1 MKNNKISGFQWAMT
15 IFVFFVITMA
25 LSIMLRDFQSIIGV
39 KHFIFEV
46 TDLAPL
52 IAAIICILVFK
63 YKKVQLAGLKFSIS
77 LKVIE
82 RLLLAL
88 ILPLVILIIG
98 MYSFNTFAD
107 SFILLQSTGL
117 SVPITHILIG
127 HILMAF
133 VVEFGFRSY
142 LQNIVETKMNTFFA
156 SIVVGLMYSVFSANT
171 TYGTEFA
178 AYNFLYTFSF
188 SMILGELIRATKGRT
203 IYIATTFHA
212 SMTFGLIFLF
222 SEEIGDLFSIKVIA
236 ISTAIVAVGY
246 IGLSLIIR
254 GIAYLTTRRNL
265 EELEP
270 NNYLDHV
277 NDDEETNHTK
287 AEKSSS
293 NIKNAEKTGVA
304 TASTV
309 GIAKNDTENTV
320 ADEPSIHEGTE
331 NTVADEPSIHEG
343 TEKTEPQHHID
354 NQTESNHDEDHD
366 ITSESVESAESVKQ
380 APQSDDL
387 TNDSNEDE
395 KQSLKEPATYKED
408 RRSSVVIDAEKH
420 IEKTEE
426 QSSDKNK

>member
-25 LSIMLRDFQSIIGV
+25 LSIMLRDFQSVIGV

-52 IAAIICILVFK
+52 IAAIICIVIFK

-82 RLLLAL
+82 RILLAL
-88 ILPLVILIIG
+88 ILPLIILIIG

-277 NDDEETNHTK
+277 NDDEETNHTE

-293 NIKNAEKTGVA
+293 NIKDVEKTGVA
-304 TASTV
+304 TASTI

-331 NTVADEPSIHEG
+331 
-343 TEKTEPQHHID
+343 KTESQHHID

-366 ITSESVESAESVKQ
+366 ITSESVESVESVKH

-387 TNDSNEDE
+387 RNDSNEDE
-395 KQSLKEPATYKED
+395 TEQSLKEPATYKED

>member
-25 LSIMLRDFQSIIGV
+25 LSIMLRDFQSVIGV

-52 IAAIICILVFK
+52 IAAIICIVIFK
-63 YKKVQLAGLKFSIS
+63 YKKVQLAGLKLSIS

-82 RLLLAL
+82 RILLAL
-88 ILPLVILIIG
+88 ILPLIILIIG

-254 GIAYLTTRRNL
+254 GITYLTTRRNL

-277 NDDEETNHTK
+277 NDDEETNHTE

-293 NIKNAEKTGVA
+293 NIKDVEKTGVA
-304 TASTV
+304 TASTI

-331 NTVADEPSIHEG
+331 
-343 TEKTEPQHHID
+343 KTESQHHID

-366 ITSESVESAESVKQ
+366 ITSESVESVESVKH

-395 KQSLKEPATYKED
+395 TEQSLKEPATYKED

>member
-88 ILPLVILIIG
+88 ILPLIILIIG

-277 NDDEETNHTK
+277 NDDEETNHTE

-293 NIKNAEKTGVA
+293 NIKDAEKAGVA

-320 ADEPSIHEGTE
+320 IDEP
-331 NTVADEPSIHEG
+331 NIHEG

-366 ITSESVESAESVKQ
+366 ITSESVESAESVKH

-395 KQSLKEPATYKED
+395 IQSLKEPATYKED

-426 QSSDKNK
+426 QSSDKNI

>member
-25 LSIMLRDFQSIIGV
+25 LSIMLRDFQSVIGV

-52 IAAIICILVFK
+52 IAAIICIVIFK

-82 RLLLAL
+82 RILLAL
-88 ILPLVILIIG
+88 ILPLIILIIG

-156 SIVVGLMYSVFSANT
+156 SIVVGFMYSVFSANT

-277 NDDEETNHTK
+277 NDDEETNHTE

-293 NIKNAEKTGVA
+293 NIKDVEKTGVA
-304 TASTV
+304 TASTI

-331 NTVADEPSIHEG
+331 
-343 TEKTEPQHHID
+343 KTESQHHID

-366 ITSESVESAESVKQ
+366 ITSESVESVESVKH

-395 KQSLKEPATYKED
+395 TEQSLKEPATYKED

>member
-15 IFVFFVITMA
+15 IFAFFVITMA
-25 LSIMLRDFQSIIGV
+25 LSIMLRDFQSVIGV

-52 IAAIICILVFK
+52 IAAIICIVIFK

-82 RLLLAL
+82 RILLAL
-88 ILPLVILIIG
+88 ILPLIILIIG

-277 NDDEETNHTK
+277 NDDEETNHTE

-293 NIKNAEKTGVA
+293 NIKDVEKTGVA
-304 TASTV
+304 TASTI

-331 NTVADEPSIHEG
+331 
-343 TEKTEPQHHID
+343 KTESQHHID

-366 ITSESVESAESVKQ
+366 ITSESVESVESVKH

-395 KQSLKEPATYKED
+395 TEQSLKEPATYKED

>member
-212 SMTFGLIFLF
+212 SMTFRLIFLF

-331 NTVADEPSIHEG
+331 
-343 TEKTEPQHHID
+343 KTEPQHHID

>member
-88 ILPLVILIIG
+88 ILPLIILIIG

-254 GIAYLTTRRNL
+254 GVAYLTTRRNL

-277 NDDEETNHTK
+277 NDDEETNHTE

-293 NIKNAEKTGVA
+293 NIKDAEKTGVA

-309 GIAKNDTENTV
+309 GIAKNDTKK
-320 ADEPSIHEGTE
+320 
-331 NTVADEPSIHEG
+331 TVADEPSIHEG

-354 NQTESNHDEDHD
+354 NQTESNHDEHHD
-366 ITSESVESAESVKQ
+366 ITSESVESAESVKH

-395 KQSLKEPATYKED
+395 IQSLKEPATYKED

>member
-1 MKNNKISGFQWAMT
+1 MKKNKISGFQWAMT

-25 LSIMLRDFQSIIGV
+25 LSIMLRDFQSVIGV

-63 YKKVQLAGLKFSIS
+63 YKKIQLAGLKFSIS

-88 ILPLVILIIG
+88 ILPLIILIIG

-277 NDDEETNHTK
+277 NDDEETNHTE

-293 NIKNAEKTGVA
+293 NIKDVEKTGVA

-309 GIAKNDTENTV
+309 GIAKNDTENTL
-320 ADEPSIHEGTE
+320 
-331 NTVADEPSIHEG
+331 ADEPSIHEG
-343 TEKTEPQHHID
+343 TEKTESQHHID
-354 NQTESNHDEDHD
+354 NLTESNHDEDHD
-366 ITSESVESAESVKQ
+366 ITSESVESAESVKH

-395 KQSLKEPATYKED
+395 TEQTLKEPATYKED

>member
-52 IAAIICILVFK
+52 ITAIICILVFK

-88 ILPLVILIIG
+88 ILPLIILIIG

-254 GIAYLTTRRNL
+254 GVAYLTTRRNL

-277 NDDEETNHTK
+277 NDDEETNHTE

-293 NIKNAEKTGVA
+293 NIKDAEKTGVA

-309 GIAKNDTENTV
+309 GIAKNDTEK
-320 ADEPSIHEGTE
+320 
-331 NTVADEPSIHEG
+331 TVADEPSIHEG
-343 TEKTEPQHHID
+343 TEKAEPQHHID
-354 NQTESNHDEDHD
+354 NQTESNHDEHHD
-366 ITSESVESAESVKQ
+366 ITSESVESAESVKH

-395 KQSLKEPATYKED
+395 IQSLKEPATYKED

>member
-88 ILPLVILIIG
+88 ILPLIILIIG

-277 NDDEETNHTK
+277 NDDEETKHTE
-287 AEKSSS
+287 AVKSSS
-293 NIKNAEKTGVA
+293 NIKDAEKTGVA

-309 GIAKNDTENTV
+309 GIAKNDTEK
-320 ADEPSIHEGTE
+320 
-331 NTVADEPSIHEG
+331 TVADEPSIHEG

-366 ITSESVESAESVKQ
+366 ITSESVESAESVKH

>member
-25 LSIMLRDFQSIIGV
+25 LSIMLRDFQSVIGV

-63 YKKVQLAGLKFSIS
+63 YKKIQLAGLKFSIS

-88 ILPLVILIIG
+88 ILPLIILIIG

-171 TYGTEFA
+171 TYDTEFA

-277 NDDEETNHTK
+277 NDDEETNHTE

-293 NIKNAEKTGVA
+293 NIKDAEKTGVA

-309 GIAKNDTENTV
+309 GITKNDTENTV

-331 NTVADEPSIHEG
+331 
-343 TEKTEPQHHID
+343 KTESQHHID

-366 ITSESVESAESVKQ
+366 ITSKSVESAESVKH

-395 KQSLKEPATYKED
+395 TEQSLKEPATYKED

>member
-88 ILPLVILIIG
+88 ILPLIILIIG

-277 NDDEETNHTK
+277 NDDEETNHTE

-293 NIKNAEKTGVA
+293 NIKDAEKTGVA

-309 GIAKNDTENTV
+309 GVAKNDTENTV
-320 ADEPSIHEGTE
+320 ADEPSIHEG
-331 NTVADEPSIHEG
+331 A
-343 TEKTEPQHHID
+343 EKTEPQHHIG

-395 KQSLKEPATYKED
+395 IEQSLKEPATYKED

>member
-88 ILPLVILIIG
+88 ILPLIILIIG

-254 GIAYLTTRRNL
+254 GVAYLTTRRNL

-277 NDDEETNHTK
+277 NDDEETNHTE

-293 NIKNAEKTGVA
+293 NIKDAEKTGVA

-309 GIAKNDTENTV
+309 GIAKNDTEKTV

-331 NTVADEPSIHEG
+331 T
-343 TEKTEPQHHID
+343 TEPQHHID
-354 NQTESNHDEDHD
+354 NQTESNHDEHHD
-366 ITSESVESAESVKQ
+366 ITSESVESAESVKH

-395 KQSLKEPATYKED
+395 IQSLKEPATYKED

>member
-1 MKNNKISGFQWAMT
+1 MKKNKISGFQWAMT

-25 LSIMLRDFQSIIGV
+25 LSIMLRDFQSVIGV

-63 YKKVQLAGLKFSIS
+63 YKKIQLAGLKFSIS

-88 ILPLVILIIG
+88 ILPLIILIIG

-212 SMTFGLIFLF
+212 SMTFVLIFLF

-277 NDDEETNHTK
+277 NDDEETNHTE

-293 NIKNAEKTGVA
+293 NIKDVKKTGVA

-309 GIAKNDTENTV
+309 GIAKNDTENTL
-320 ADEPSIHEGTE
+320 
-331 NTVADEPSIHEG
+331 ADEPSIHEG
-343 TEKTEPQHHID
+343 TEKTESQHHID
-354 NQTESNHDEDHD
+354 NLTESNHDEDHD
-366 ITSESVESAESVKQ
+366 ITSESVESAESVKH

-395 KQSLKEPATYKED
+395 TEQSLKEPATYKED

>member
-25 LSIMLRDFQSIIGV
+25 LSIMLRDFQSRIGV

-63 YKKVQLAGLKFSIS
+63 YKKVQLAGLKFTIS

-82 RLLLAL
+82 RILLAL
-88 ILPLVILIIG
+88 ILSLIILIIG

-107 SFILLQSTGL
+107 SFILLQSTDL

-156 SIVVGLMYSVFSANT
+156 SIVVGLIYSVFSANT

-212 SMTFGLIFLF
+212 SMTFGLVFLF

-236 ISTAIVAVGY
+236 ISTAIVAVAY

-254 GIAYLTTRRNL
+254 GIAYLTTKRSL
-265 EELEP
+265 DEVEP

-277 NDDEETNHTK
+277 NDDSESEDAKDDK
-287 AEKSSS
+287 ATTQDHK
-293 NIKNAEKTGVA
+293 AA
-304 TASTV
+304 TAGAVTATTA
-309 GIAKNDTENTV
+309 GIAKHDNVTTSDEEANVHQENNPTSEVDQSENQSVATQDAERVIVPEATESTDQDPN
-320 ADEPSIHEGTE
+320 I
-331 NTVADEPSIHEG
+331 
-343 TEKTEPQHHID
+343 
-354 NQTESNHDEDHD
+354 QTEVDTNN
-366 ITSESVESAESVKQ
+366 AN
-380 APQSDDL
+380 DDK
-387 TNDSNEDE
+387 N
-395 KQSLKEPATYKED
+395 QSLKEPSTYKDD

-426 QSSDKNK
+426 QSSDTNK

>member
-1 MKNNKISGFQWAMT
+1 MKKNKISGFQWAMT

-25 LSIMLRDFQSIIGV
+25 LSIMLRDFQSVIGV

-63 YKKVQLAGLKFSIS
+63 YKKIQLAGLKFSIS

-88 ILPLVILIIG
+88 ILPLIILIIG

-277 NDDEETNHTK
+277 NDDEETNHTE

-293 NIKNAEKTGVA
+293 NIKDVEKTGVA

-309 GIAKNDTENTV
+309 GIAKNDTENTL
-320 ADEPSIHEGTE
+320 
-331 NTVADEPSIHEG
+331 ADEPSIHEG
-343 TEKTEPQHHID
+343 TEKTESQHHID
-354 NQTESNHDEDHD
+354 NLTESNHDEDHD
-366 ITSESVESAESVKQ
+366 ITSESVESAESVKH

-395 KQSLKEPATYKED
+395 TEQSLKEPATYKED
-408 RRSSVVIDAEKH
+408 RRSSVGIDAEKH

>member
-1 MKNNKISGFQWAMT
+1 MKKNKISGFQWAMT
-15 IFVFFVITMA
+15 IFVFFVIAMA
-25 LSIMLRDFQSIIGV
+25 LSIMLRDFQSVIGV

-63 YKKVQLAGLKFSIS
+63 YKKIQLAGLKFSIS

-88 ILPLVILIIG
+88 ILPLIILIIG

-277 NDDEETNHTK
+277 NDDEETNHTE

-293 NIKNAEKTGVA
+293 NIKDVEKTGVA

-309 GIAKNDTENTV
+309 GIAKNDTENTL
-320 ADEPSIHEGTE
+320 
-331 NTVADEPSIHEG
+331 ADEPSIHEG
-343 TEKTEPQHHID
+343 TEKTESQHHID
-354 NQTESNHDEDHD
+354 NLTESNHDEDHD
-366 ITSESVESAESVKQ
+366 ITSESVESAESVKH

-395 KQSLKEPATYKED
+395 TEQSLKEPATYKED

>member
-1 MKNNKISGFQWAMT
+1 
-15 IFVFFVITMA
+15 V
-25 LSIMLRDFQSIIGV
+25 IGV

-63 YKKVQLAGLKFSIS
+63 YKKIQLAGLKFSIS

-88 ILPLVILIIG
+88 ILPLIILIIG

-171 TYGTEFA
+171 TYDTEFA

-277 NDDEETNHTK
+277 NDDEETNHTE

-293 NIKNAEKTGVA
+293 NIKDAEKTGVA

-331 NTVADEPSIHEG
+331 
-343 TEKTEPQHHID
+343 KTESQHHID

-366 ITSESVESAESVKQ
+366 ITSKSVESAESVKH

-395 KQSLKEPATYKED
+395 TEQSLKEPATYKED

>member
-88 ILPLVILIIG
+88 ILPLIILIIG

-254 GIAYLTTRRNL
+254 GIAYLTTKRNL

-277 NDDEETNHTK
+277 NDYEETNHTE

-293 NIKNAEKTGVA
+293 NIKDAEKTGVA
-304 TASTV
+304 TASTI

-320 ADEPSIHEGTE
+320 ADES
-331 NTVADEPSIHEG
+331 SIHEG
-343 TEKTEPQHHID
+343 TEKTEAQHHID
-354 NQTESNHDEDHD
+354 NQTESNHDEDYD
-366 ITSESVESAESVKQ
+366 ITSESVESAESVKH

-426 QSSDKNK
+426 QSSDKSK

>member
-25 LSIMLRDFQSIIGV
+25 LSIMLRDFQSVIGV

-52 IAAIICILVFK
+52 IAAIICIVIFK

-82 RLLLAL
+82 RILLAL
-88 ILPLVILIIG
+88 ILPLIILIIG

-156 SIVVGLMYSVFSANT
+156 SIVVGLMYSIFSANT

-277 NDDEETNHTK
+277 NDDEETNHTE

-293 NIKNAEKTGVA
+293 NIKDVEKTGVA
-304 TASTV
+304 TASTI

-331 NTVADEPSIHEG
+331 
-343 TEKTEPQHHID
+343 KTESQHHID

-366 ITSESVESAESVKQ
+366 ITSESVESVESVKH

-395 KQSLKEPATYKED
+395 TEQSLKEPATYKED

>member
-25 LSIMLRDFQSIIGV
+25 LSIMLRDFQSVIGV

-63 YKKVQLAGLKFSIS
+63 YKKIQLAGLKFSIS

-88 ILPLVILIIG
+88 ILPLIILIIG

-171 TYGTEFA
+171 TYDTEFA

-277 NDDEETNHTK
+277 NDDEETNRTE

-293 NIKNAEKTGVA
+293 NIKDAEKTGVA

-331 NTVADEPSIHEG
+331 
-343 TEKTEPQHHID
+343 KTESQHHID

-366 ITSESVESAESVKQ
+366 ITSKSVESAESVKH

-395 KQSLKEPATYKED
+395 TEQSLKEPATYKED

>member
-88 ILPLVILIIG
+88 ILPLIILIIG

-277 NDDEETNHTK
+277 NDDEETNHTE

-293 NIKNAEKTGVA
+293 NIKGAEKAGVA

-320 ADEPSIHEGTE
+320 TDEP
-331 NTVADEPSIHEG
+331 NIHEG

-366 ITSESVESAESVKQ
+366 ITSESVESAESVKH

-395 KQSLKEPATYKED
+395 IQSLKEPATYKED

-426 QSSDKNK
+426 QSSDKNI

>member
-88 ILPLVILIIG
+88 ILPLIILIIG

-270 NNYLDHV
+270 NNYLGHV
-277 NDDEETNHTK
+277 NDDEETNHTE

-293 NIKNAEKTGVA
+293 NIKDAEKAGVA

-320 ADEPSIHEGTE
+320 TDEP
-331 NTVADEPSIHEG
+331 NIHEG

-366 ITSESVESAESVKQ
+366 ITSESVESAESVKH

-395 KQSLKEPATYKED
+395 IQSLKEPATYKED

-426 QSSDKNK
+426 QSSDKNI

>member
-88 ILPLVILIIG
+88 ILPLIILIIG

-203 IYIATTFHA
+203 IYIAMTFHA

-277 NDDEETNHTK
+277 NDDEETNHTE

-293 NIKNAEKTGVA
+293 NIKDAEKAGVA

-320 ADEPSIHEGTE
+320 TDEP
-331 NTVADEPSIHEG
+331 NIHEG

-366 ITSESVESAESVKQ
+366 ITSESVESAESVKH

-395 KQSLKEPATYKED
+395 IQSLKEPATYKED

-426 QSSDKNK
+426 QSSDKNI

>member
-25 LSIMLRDFQSIIGV
+25 LSIMLRDFQSVIGV

-52 IAAIICILVFK
+52 IAAIICIVIFK

-82 RLLLAL
+82 RILLAL
-88 ILPLVILIIG
+88 ILPLIILIIG

-277 NDDEETNHTK
+277 NNDEETNHTE

-293 NIKNAEKTGVA
+293 NIKDVEKTGVA
-304 TASTV
+304 TASTI

-331 NTVADEPSIHEG
+331 
-343 TEKTEPQHHID
+343 KTESQHHID

-366 ITSESVESAESVKQ
+366 ITSESVESVESVKH

-395 KQSLKEPATYKED
+395 TEQSLKEPATYKED

>member
-25 LSIMLRDFQSIIGV
+25 LSIMLRDFQSVIGV

-63 YKKVQLAGLKFSIS
+63 YKKIQLAGLKFSIS

-88 ILPLVILIIG
+88 ILPLIILIIG

-171 TYGTEFA
+171 TYDTEFA

-246 IGLSLIIR
+246 IDLSLIIR

-277 NDDEETNHTK
+277 NDDEETNHTE

-293 NIKNAEKTGVA
+293 NIKDAEKTGVA

-331 NTVADEPSIHEG
+331 
-343 TEKTEPQHHID
+343 KTESQHHID

-366 ITSESVESAESVKQ
+366 ITSKSVESAESVKH

-395 KQSLKEPATYKED
+395 TEQSLKEPATYKED

>member
-1 MKNNKISGFQWAMT
+1 MKKNKISGFQWAMT

-25 LSIMLRDFQSIIGV
+25 LSIMLRDFQSVIGV

-63 YKKVQLAGLKFSIS
+63 YKKIQLAGLKFSIS

-88 ILPLVILIIG
+88 ILPLIILIIG

-277 NDDEETNHTK
+277 NDDEETNHTE

-293 NIKNAEKTGVA
+293 NIKDVEKTGVA

-309 GIAKNDTENTV
+309 GFAKNDTENTL
-320 ADEPSIHEGTE
+320 
-331 NTVADEPSIHEG
+331 ADEPSIHEG
-343 TEKTEPQHHID
+343 TEKTESQPHID
-354 NQTESNHDEDHD
+354 NLTESNHDEDHD
-366 ITSESVESAESVKQ
+366 ITSESVESAESVKH

-395 KQSLKEPATYKED
+395 TEQSLKEPATYKED

>member
-25 LSIMLRDFQSIIGV
+25 LSIMLRDFQSVIGV

-52 IAAIICILVFK
+52 IAAIICIVIFK

-82 RLLLAL
+82 RILLAL
-88 ILPLVILIIG
+88 ILPLIILIIG

-277 NDDEETNHTK
+277 NDDEETNHTE

-293 NIKNAEKTGVA
+293 NIKDVEKTGVA
-304 TASTV
+304 TASTI

-331 NTVADEPSIHEG
+331 
-343 TEKTEPQHHID
+343 KTKSQHHID

-366 ITSESVESAESVKQ
+366 ITSESVESVESVKH

-395 KQSLKEPATYKED
+395 TEQSLKEPATYKED

>member
-25 LSIMLRDFQSIIGV
+25 LSIMLRDFQSVIGV

-63 YKKVQLAGLKFSIS
+63 YKKIQLAGLKFSIS

-88 ILPLVILIIG
+88 ILPLIILIIG

-171 TYGTEFA
+171 TYDTEFA

-236 ISTAIVAVGY
+236 VSTAIVAVGY

-277 NDDEETNHTK
+277 NDDEETNHTE

-293 NIKNAEKTGVA
+293 NIKDAEKTGVA

-331 NTVADEPSIHEG
+331 
-343 TEKTEPQHHID
+343 KTESQHHID

-366 ITSESVESAESVKQ
+366 ITSKSVESAESVKH

-395 KQSLKEPATYKED
+395 TEQSLKEPATYKED

>member
-331 NTVADEPSIHEG
+331 
-343 TEKTEPQHHID
+343 KTEPQHHID

-426 QSSDKNK
+426 QFSDKNK

>member
-331 NTVADEPSIHEG
+331 
-343 TEKTEPQHHID
+343 KTEPQHHID

>member
-88 ILPLVILIIG
+88 ILPLIILIIG

-277 NDDEETNHTK
+277 NDDEETNHTE
-287 AEKSSS
+287 AENSSS
-293 NIKNAEKTGVA
+293 NIKDVEKTGVA

-309 GIAKNDTENTV
+309 GVAKNDTENTV

-331 NTVADEPSIHEG
+331 
-343 TEKTEPQHHID
+343 KTESQHHID

-366 ITSESVESAESVKQ
+366 ITSESVESVKH
-380 APQSDDL
+380 APKSDDL

-395 KQSLKEPATYKED
+395 TEQSLKEPATYKED

>member
-1 MKNNKISGFQWAMT
+1 MKKNKISGFQWAMT

-25 LSIMLRDFQSIIGV
+25 LSIMLRDFQSVIGV

-63 YKKVQLAGLKFSIS
+63 YKKIQLAGLKFSIS

-88 ILPLVILIIG
+88 ILPLIILIIG

-277 NDDEETNHTK
+277 NDDEETNHTE

-293 NIKNAEKTGVA
+293 NIKDVEKTGVA

-309 GIAKNDTENTV
+309 GIAKNDTENTL
-320 ADEPSIHEGTE
+320 
-331 NTVADEPSIHEG
+331 ADEPSIHEG
-343 TEKTEPQHHID
+343 TEKTESQHHID
-354 NQTESNHDEDHD
+354 NLTESNHDEDHD
-366 ITSESVESAESVKQ
+366 ITSESVESAESVKH

-395 KQSLKEPATYKED
+395 TEQSLKEPATYKED
-408 RRSSVVIDAEKH
+408 RRSSVIIDAEKH

>member
-88 ILPLVILIIG
+88 ILPLIILIIG

-277 NDDEETNHTK
+277 NDDEETNHTE

-293 NIKNAEKTGVA
+293 NIKDAEKAGVA

-320 ADEPSIHEGTE
+320 TDEP
-331 NTVADEPSIHEG
+331 NIHEG

-366 ITSESVESAESVKQ
+366 ITSESVESAESVKH
-380 APQSDDL
+380 ALQSDDL

-395 KQSLKEPATYKED
+395 IQSLKEPATYKED

-426 QSSDKNK
+426 QSSDKNI

>member
-88 ILPLVILIIG
+88 ILPLIILIIG

-277 NDDEETNHTK
+277 NDDEETNHTE

-293 NIKNAEKTGVA
+293 NIKDA
-304 TASTV
+304 
-309 GIAKNDTENTV
+309 
-320 ADEPSIHEGTE
+320 
-331 NTVADEPSIHEG
+331 
-343 TEKTEPQHHID
+343 EKTEPQHHIG

-395 KQSLKEPATYKED
+395 IEQSLKEPATYKED

-426 QSSDKNK
+426 QPSDKNK

>member
-309 GIAKNDTENTV
+309 GIAKNDTE
-320 ADEPSIHEGTE
+320 S
-331 NTVADEPSIHEG
+331 TVADEPSIHEG

>member
-277 NDDEETNHTK
+277 NDDKETNHTET
-287 AEKSSS
+287 EKSSS

-331 NTVADEPSIHEG
+331 
-343 TEKTEPQHHID
+343 KTEAQHHID

-366 ITSESVESAESVKQ
+366 ITSESVESAEPVKH